1 MLADSTQRPTVAQS
15 AALAAIIS
23 FFILPTFSEPSP
35 IEFLSRSTF
44 APPRSVPRL
53 TRFRTRS
60 HEALGKT
67 TCTHKSTILPNDTA
81 IIPQSGFALQ
91 GGQVSP
97 VWGKSMPNRQK
108 PLILLG
114 HFDFSPAKRP
124 PQKNFFSPIFTPA
137 AARRARPHA
146 PPRALPRLFVRV
158 VLALR
163 ATTKRGTSDAPGEL
177 ASISVAAAFRV
188 SRRRAFVSGAR
199 GGDKS
204 RDALRRTGRDAVSSP
219 RATPRI
225 KVAQQPASTRPA
237 FVVARSAPIATRAGG
252 EQIYRSQAPPYLAAG
267 T

>member
-1 MLADSTQRPTVAQS
+1 MSQVRIIENPLIYWAFCVPSCFSRRCSPIPRRGLRSRRARLRLQS
-15 AALAAIIS
+15 LVS
-23 FFILPTFSEPSP
+23 SSLPTFSEPSP

-67 TCTHKSTILPNDTA
+67 TCTRKSTILPNDTA

-97 VWGKSMPNRQK
+97 VWGKSMPNHQK

-137 AARRARPHA
+137 ARGLTHPRAPFRAISRPFA
-146 PPRALPRLFVRV
+146 PPSPDL
-158 VLALR
+158 
-163 ATTKRGTSDAPGEL
+163 TT
-177 ASISVAAAFRV
+177 SI
-188 SRRRAFVSGAR
+188 GN
-199 GGDKS
+199 
-204 RDALRRTGRDAVSSP
+204 P
-219 RATPRI
+219 
-225 KVAQQPASTRPA
+225 
-237 FVVARSAPIATRAGG
+237 
-252 EQIYRSQAPPYLAAG
+252 
-267 T
+267 